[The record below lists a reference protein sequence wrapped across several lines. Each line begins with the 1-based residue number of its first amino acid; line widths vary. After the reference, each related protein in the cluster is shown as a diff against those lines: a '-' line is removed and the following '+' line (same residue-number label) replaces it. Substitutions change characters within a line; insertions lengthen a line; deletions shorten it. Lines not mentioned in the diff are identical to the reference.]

1 MPRCRPL
8 ALTATATALLLG
20 ACGTP
25 VSLEPAP
32 SAAAPDCGDVLQA
45 TPDVLADGERRST
58 DSQASTAWGEPAIT
72 LRCGVEPPPP
82 TTAECLSIELPD
94 GRVHDWIHTDAG
106 AVLEDG
112 APEGVESS
120 WVSYGRRPAIE
131 VVVPAELSD
140 QASAVLVDLDG
151 AVEATE
157 HVASCVGAAEVE
169 SAEAG
174 SAGAR
179 SGETGTGDTA
189 TDDAGIDE
197 TGTDDGR

>member
-1 MPRCRPL
+1 MPRGRHL
-8 ALTATATALLLG
+8 AAATSLAALLLG

-32 SAAAPDCGDVLQA
+32 TASAPECGDVLQA
-45 TPDVLADGERRST
+45 TPDVLGERERRST
-58 DSQASTAWGEPAIT
+58 SSQSSTAWGDPAIT

-106 AVLEDG
+106 ATLQS
-112 APEGVESS
+112 EGPAGIEST
-120 WVSYGRRPAIE
+120 WVSYGRVPAIE
-131 VVVPAELSD
+131 VVVPADVSD

-157 HVASCVGAAEVE
+157 LRATCVGAEEVR
-169 SAEAG
+169 SAEAEAE
-174 SAGAR
+174 S
-179 SGETGTGDTA
+179 
-189 TDDAGIDE
+189 
-197 TGTDDGR
+197 GTDATSE

>member
-1 MPRCRPL
+1 MPRRRPL
-8 ALTATATALLLG
+8 APAAVLTALLLG

-25 VSLEPAP
+25 VSLEAAP
-32 SAAAPDCGDVLQA
+32 SAAAPDCGAVLQA
-45 TPDVLADGERRST
+45 TPDVLAEGERRST
-58 DSQASTAWGEPAIT
+58 TSQASTAWGDPAIT

-94 GRVHDWIHTDAG
+94 GRIHDWIHTDAG
-106 AVLEDG
+106 AVLEEG
-112 APEGVESS
+112 ASDGVEST

-131 VVVPAELSD
+131 VVVPPELAD

-169 SAEAG
+169 SAEAESSSDG
-174 SAGAR
+174 SATD
-179 SGETGTGDTA
+179 ETA
-189 TDDAGIDE
+189 TDETATDGAG
-197 TGTDDGR
+197 